1 MKFDSEKLR
10 LLSSIRR
17 TLSDVGF
24 SLLEEKADWVYIT
37 MALDKRLDGYND
49 IFGEHSYRTFIKSLD
64 GEMIGVGVGYIP
76 EGSSKARVVD
86 EVYFR
91 QPYVKLIDDLKRNI
105 YQIRNYQNVLDKA
118 LEMREEDLNQAAFF
132 LSFYTAPRAYFR
144 DGRLHEAKISDIFT
158 NLRVAK
164 GILKGEL
171 GTYAK
176 VREYSDD
183 YVKVYRLSQ
192 DKLVEISS
200 PTFFETCSPHTVSLK
215 KMFGSFRAQHP
226 NWESEDSDEFTPD
239 YWCSEYGSCLPLYE
253 SFDGYN
259 VIFLT
264 EEQKKN
270 LSEKV
275 CFRKYRNYTGRSLV
289 TLDDIDEI
297 FVLKDGEWHSE
308 PLDKQESATVNEQSR

>member
-49 IFGEHSYRTFIKSLD
+49 IFGEHPYRTFIKSLD

-76 EGSSKARVVD
+76 EGASKAKVVD

-91 QPYVKLIDDLKRNI
+91 QPYEKLIDDLKRNI
-105 YQIRNYQNVLDKA
+105 YQIRNYQDVLDKA

-144 DGRLHEAKISDIFT
+144 DGRLHQAKIAEVFK
-158 NLRVAK
+158 NLGVAK

-183 YVKVYRLSQ
+183 SVKVYRLSQ
-192 DKLVEISS
+192 DKLIEISS
-200 PTFFETCSPHTVSLK
+200 PTFFEKCSPHTVSLK
-215 KMFGSFRAQHP
+215 KMFGYFKAQHP
-226 NWESEDSDEFTPD
+226 DWESEDSDEFMPT
-239 YWCSEYGSCLPLYE
+239 YWYGEYGSSLPLYE
-253 SFDGYN
+253 DFDGYN
-259 VIFLT
+259 VLFLT
-264 EEQKKN
+264 EEQREQ

-275 CFRKYRNYTGRSLV
+275 CIKKSRNYLGKSLV
-289 TLDDIDEI
+289 TLDDIDEL
-297 FVLKDGEWHSE
+297 FVLSDGEWHSE
-308 PLDKQESATVNEQSR
+308 PLVNEGD